1 MLYTDV
7 ETPLQSAPPCV
18 VSANKHARKRSR
30 QPNQENTVN
39 VEPTRLELGHTVD
52 RRRFLR
58 GAAGLGIATTL
69 GGLTA
74 CTPKATETGG
84 KLSTPSLT
92 GESARGEVTIW
103 DRQGDLFKV
112 FDTVIPSFNAK
123 YPNIKVKH
131 VAVDVAA
138 KLPPA
143 LVSGAGLPDGSFLE
157 DVNIVGQAD
166 HLLDLSERMAQYKA
180 DTVKYKLDVVT
191 IDGRLVG
198 IPWDV
203 DPGLLF
209 YREDVLEQAGV
220 DPASLNTYDDLLT
233 AARTIKQKR
242 PDARPLHLERDPNL
256 GQMWLELFANQQGTG
271 MIDPGTGKPR
281 LDSPEYR
288 QILGWIQQ
296 IAQDGLGT
304 RAAFV
309 TPSDLQTLEA
319 GTQSLIPW
327 ACWWSF
333 VPQSSL
339 KTSKG
344 KWRVRQ
350 LPVWKQGGA
359 TSGVMGGSSFIIP
372 AKAKNPE
379 LAWLFFEHLVY
390 SKEGYTKAFGP
401 NSVYPG
407 GLSTVLP
414 SYLPALDE
422 NKPLFKPVKEFG
434 NQNMWTEYVKAAK
447 SLPGGYK
454 LPEYWNKSVNYLGT
468 NVQRLMDGKA
478 TPDEVISKS
487 TQDIEKN
494 LINR

>member
-1 MLYTDV
+1 
-7 ETPLQSAPPCV
+7 
-18 VSANKHARKRSR
+18 
-30 QPNQENTVN
+30 VN
-39 VEPTRLELGHTVD
+39 LEPTRQPGRRID
-52 RRRFLR
+52 RRGILR
-58 GAAGLGIATTL
+58 GAAGLGVATAF

-74 CTPKATETGG
+74 CTPASNDSSAS
-84 KLSTPSLT
+84 KLGTPSLT

-103 DRQGDLFKV
+103 SRQGDLYKV
-112 FDTVIPSFNAK
+112 FDTVIAGFNKK
-123 YPNIKVKH
+123 YPNVKVKH
-131 VAVDVAA
+131 VATDPAT

-157 DVNIVGQAD
+157 DVNIVGQAN
-166 HLLDLSERMAQYKA
+166 HLLDLSERMEQYKA
-180 DTVKYKLDVVT
+180 ETVKYKLEVVT
-191 IDGRLVG
+191 IDDRLVG

-220 DPASLNTYDDLLT
+220 DPATLTTYDDLLA

-242 PDARPLHLERDPNL
+242 PNAKPLHLERDPGL
-256 GQMWLELFANQQGTG
+256 GQSWLEMFANQQGTG
-271 MIDPGTGKPR
+271 LVDPGSGKLR
-281 LDSPEYR
+281 LDSAEYR
-288 QILGWIQQ
+288 QILGWVENLTKE
-296 IAQDGLGT
+296 GLGT

-309 TPSDLQTLEA
+309 TPSDLQSLDA

-344 KWRVRQ
+344 KWRVQ
-350 LPVWKQGGA
+350 ALPVWKDGGA
-359 TSGVMGGSSFIIP
+359 TSGVMGGSSFVIP
-372 AKAKNPE
+372 AKSKNPE
-379 LAWLFFEHLVY
+379 LAWLFFEYLVY
-390 SKEGYTKAFGP
+390 NQEGYTKSFGP

-407 GLSTVLP
+407 GLNTVLP

-434 NQNMWTEYVKAAK
+434 NQNIWTEYVKAVK
-447 SLPGGYK
+447 DLPGGYS
-454 LPEYWNKSVNYLGT
+454 LPAYWNKSVNYLGT
-468 NVQRLMDGKA
+468 NLQRLMDGKA
-478 TPDEVISKS
+478 TPDEVIAKS
-487 TQDIEKN
+487 IQDINKN

>member
-1 MLYTDV
+1 
-7 ETPLQSAPPCV
+7 
-18 VSANKHARKRSR
+18 
-30 QPNQENTVN
+30 VN
-39 VEPTRLELGHTVD
+39 VEPTRRRALGQQVD
-52 RRRFLR
+52 RRSFLR
-58 GAAGLGIATTL
+58 GAAGVGLATTL

-74 CTPKATETGG
+74 CTPASNDTGR

-103 DRQGDLFKV
+103 NRQGDLYKV
-112 FDTVIPSFNAK
+112 FDTVIASFNKK

-131 VAVDVAA
+131 VATDPAT
-138 KLPPA
+138 KLPSA

-157 DVNIVGQAD
+157 DVNIVGQAN
-166 HLLDLSERMAQYKA
+166 HLLDLSERMEQYKA
-180 DTVKYKLDVVT
+180 DTVKYKLEVVT
-191 IDGRLVG
+191 IDDRLVG

-203 DPGLLF
+203 DPGLFF
-209 YREDVLEQAGV
+209 YREDVLDQAGV
-220 DPASLNTYDDLLT
+220 DPATLKTYDDLLA

-242 PDARPLHLERDPNL
+242 PNARPLHLERDPNL
-256 GQMWLELFANQQGTG
+256 GQMWLEMFANQQGTG
-271 MIDPGTGKPR
+271 MIDPASGKQR

-288 QILGWIQQ
+288 QILEWVQK
-296 IAQDGLGT
+296 IAQEGLGT

-309 TPSDLQTLEA
+309 TPSDLQSLEA

-344 KWRVRQ
+344 KWRVQQ
-350 LPVWKQGGA
+350 LPVWKEGGA
-359 TSGVMGGSSFIIP
+359 TSGVMGGSSFVIP

-390 SKEGYTKAFGP
+390 SEEGYTKAFGP

-407 GLSTVLP
+407 GLNTVLP

-434 NQNMWTEYVKAAK
+434 NQNIWTEYVKAGK
-447 SLPGGYK
+447 NLPAGYR
-454 LPEYWNKSVNYLGT
+454 LPEFWNKSVNYLGT
-468 NVQRLMDGKA
+468 NLQRLMDGRS

-487 TQDIEKN
+487 VRDIEKN

>member
-1 MLYTDV
+1 V
-7 ETPLQSAPPCV
+7 
-18 VSANKHARKRSR
+18 
-30 QPNQENTVN
+30 
-39 VEPTRLELGHTVD
+39 
-52 RRRFLR
+52 
-58 GAAGLGIATTL
+58 ATAF

-74 CTPKATETGG
+74 ACSPASTDAGSR
-84 KLSTPSLT
+84 KLSSPSLS
-92 GESARGEVTIW
+92 GAAARGEVTIW
-103 DRQGDLFKV
+103 TRQDDLHKV
-112 FDTVIPSFNAK
+112 FDTVIPSFNNK
-123 YPNIKVKH
+123 YPNVKVKH
-131 VAVDVAA
+131 VAIDVDA

-143 LVSGAGLPDGSFLE
+143 LVSGAGVPDGSFYE
-157 DVNIVGQAD
+157 DVNIVGQAE
-166 HLLDLSERMAQYKA
+166 HLLDLSDRMEPYKA
-180 DTVKYKLDVVT
+180 DTVKYKLDVAT

-198 IPWDV
+198 IPWDT
-203 DPGLLF
+203 DPGLLY
-209 YREDVLEQAGV
+209 YREDILDAAGV
-220 DPASLNTYDDLLT
+220 DPATLQTYDDLLT
-233 AARTIKQKR
+233 AAKTIKAKH
-242 PDARPLHLERDPNL
+242 PDAKPLHLERDPNL

-271 MIDPGTGKPR
+271 LIDPQTSQPR

-288 QILGWIQQ
+288 QILTWIQEV
-296 IAQDGLGT
+296 AKGGLGT

-309 TPSDLQTLEA
+309 TPSDLQTLEK
-319 GTQSLIPW
+319 GTQCLIPW

-434 NQNMWTEYVKAAK
+434 NQNIWIDYVKAAK
-447 SLPGGYK
+447 ALPGGYS
-454 LPEYWNKSVNYLGT
+454 LPVFWNKSVNYLGT
-468 NVQRLMDGKA
+468 NVQRLMDGKS
-478 TPDEVISKS
+478 TPDDVIAKS
-487 TQDIEKN
+487 VQDIEKN
-494 LINR
+494 LMR